1 MKKLLLATLL
11 GAVTLSAT
19 AAEKET
25 IRFATEA
32 TYAPFE
38 MFDKNNQIVGFD
50 VDLANAMCAKM
61 NATCTFTHQSFDSLI
76 PSLKFRRFEALMAGI
91 DITPE
96 RQQQV
101 DFTETYYPNSA
112 EFIAVKDKIT
122 AVDQLKG
129 KKIGVQ
135 NGTTHQKYIM
145 EQHKDMTVVPYDN
158 YQSAILD
165 LQNGRINA
173 VFGDTAVADEW
184 LKAKG
189 NENLASVGDKVTD
202 PQYFGIGLGIAV
214 RKGNKEL
221 LDKMNKALS
230 EVKADGTYDA
240 IHKKWFQQ

>member
-1 MKKLLLATLL
+1 MKKILLAALL
-11 GAVTLSAT
+11 GAMTLSAT

-38 MFDKNNQIVGFD
+38 MFDANNQIVGFD
-50 VDLANAMCAKM
+50 VDLANAMCDKI

-76 PSLKFRRFEALMAGI
+76 PSLKFRRFDALMAGI
-91 DITPE
+91 DITPD
-96 RQQQV
+96 RQKQV
-101 DFTETYYPNSA
+101 DFTDTYYANSA

-122 AVDQLKG
+122 SPAQLKG

-145 EQHKDMTVVPYDN
+145 EQLKDMSTVPYDN

-165 LQNGRINA
+165 LQSGRIDA

-189 NENLASVGDKVTD
+189 NENLAVVGDKVTD
-202 PQYFGIGLGIAV
+202 PEYFGIGLGIAV
-214 RKGNKEL
+214 RKGNKDL
-221 LDKMNKALS
+221 QDKLNKAMS
-230 EVKADGTYDA
+230 EVKADGTYDV
-240 IHKKWFQQ
+240 IYKKWFE

>member
-1 MKKLLLATLL
+1 MKKILLAALL
-11 GAVTLSAT
+11 GAMTLSAT

-38 MFDKNNQIVGFD
+38 MFDANNQIVGFD
-50 VDLANAMCAKM
+50 VDLANAMCDKI

-76 PSLKFRRFEALMAGI
+76 PSLKFRRFDALMAGI
-91 DITPE
+91 DITPD
-96 RQQQV
+96 RQKQV
-101 DFTETYYPNSA
+101 DFTDTYYANSA

-122 AVDQLKG
+122 SPAQLKG

-145 EQHKDMTVVPYDN
+145 EQLKDMSTVPYDN
-158 YQSAILD
+158 YQAAILD
-165 LQNGRINA
+165 LQSGRIDA

-189 NENLASVGDKVTD
+189 NENLAVVGDKVTD
-202 PQYFGIGLGIAV
+202 PEYFGIGLGIAV
-214 RKGNKEL
+214 RKGNKDL
-221 LDKMNKALS
+221 QDKLNKAMS
-230 EVKADGTYDA
+230 EVKADGTYDV
-240 IHKKWFQQ
+240 IYKKWFE

>member
-1 MKKLLLATLL
+1 MKKILLAALL
-11 GAVTLSAT
+11 GAMTLSAT

-38 MFDKNNQIVGFD
+38 MFDANNQIVGFD
-50 VDLANAMCAKM
+50 VDLANAMCDKI

-76 PSLKFRRFEALMAGI
+76 PSLKFRRFDALMAGI
-91 DITPE
+91 DITPD
-96 RQQQV
+96 RQKQV
-101 DFTETYYPNSA
+101 DFTDTYYANSA

-122 AVDQLKG
+122 SPAQLKG

-145 EQHKDMTVVPYDN
+145 EQLKDMSTVPYDN

-165 LQNGRINA
+165 LQSGRIDA

-189 NENLASVGDKVTD
+189 NENLAVVGDKVTD
-202 PQYFGIGLGIAV
+202 PEYFGIGLGIAV
-214 RKGNKEL
+214 RKGNKDL
-221 LDKMNKALS
+221 QDKLNKAMS
-230 EVKADGTYDA
+230 DVKADGTYDV
-240 IHKKWFQQ
+240 IYKKWFE

>member
-1 MKKLLLATLL
+1 MKKILLAALL
-11 GAVTLSAT
+11 GAMTLSAT

-38 MFDKNNQIVGFD
+38 MFDANNQIVGFD
-50 VDLANAMCAKM
+50 VDLANAMCDKI

-76 PSLKFRRFEALMAGI
+76 PSLKFRRFDALMAGI
-91 DITPE
+91 DITPD
-96 RQQQV
+96 RQKQV
-101 DFTETYYPNSA
+101 DFTDTYYENSA

-122 AVDQLKG
+122 SPAQLKG

-145 EQHKDMTVVPYDN
+145 EQLKDMSTVPYDN

-165 LQNGRINA
+165 LQSGRIDA

-189 NENLASVGDKVTD
+189 NENLAVVGDKVTD
-202 PQYFGIGLGIAV
+202 PEYFGIGLGIAV
-214 RKGNKEL
+214 RKGNKDL
-221 LDKMNKALS
+221 QDKLNKAMS
-230 EVKADGTYDA
+230 DVKADGTYDV
-240 IHKKWFQQ
+240 IYKKWFE

>member
-1 MKKLLLATLL
+1 MKKILLAALL
-11 GAVTLSAT
+11 GAMTLSAT

-38 MFDKNNQIVGFD
+38 IFDANNQIVGFD
-50 VDLANAMCAKM
+50 VDLANAMCGKI

-76 PSLKFRRFEALMAGI
+76 PSLKFRRFDALMAGI
-91 DITPE
+91 DITPD
-96 RQQQV
+96 RQKQV
-101 DFTETYYPNSA
+101 DFTDTYYANSA

-122 AVDQLKG
+122 SPAQLKG

-145 EQHKDMTVVPYDN
+145 EQLKDMSTVPYDN
-158 YQSAILD
+158 YQAAILD
-165 LQNGRINA
+165 LQSGRIDA

-189 NENLASVGDKVTD
+189 NENLVVVGDKVTD
-202 PQYFGIGLGIAV
+202 PEYFGIGLGIAV
-214 RKGNKEL
+214 RKGNKDL
-221 LDKMNKALS
+221 QDKLNKAMS
-230 EVKADGTYDA
+230 EVKADGTYDV
-240 IHKKWFQQ
+240 IYKKWFE

>member
-1 MKKLLLATLL
+1 MKKILLAALL
-11 GAVTLSAT
+11 GAMTLSAN

-38 MFDKNNQIVGFD
+38 MFDANNQIVGFD
-50 VDLANAMCAKM
+50 VDLANAMCDKI

-76 PSLKFRRFEALMAGI
+76 PSLKFRRFDALMAGI
-91 DITPE
+91 DITPD
-96 RQQQV
+96 RQKQV
-101 DFTETYYPNSA
+101 DFTDTYYANSA

-122 AVDQLKG
+122 SPAQLKG

-145 EQHKDMTVVPYDN
+145 EQLKDMSTVPYDN

-165 LQNGRINA
+165 LQSGRIDA

-189 NENLASVGDKVTD
+189 NENLAVVGDKVTD
-202 PQYFGIGLGIAV
+202 PEYFGIGLGIAV
-214 RKGNKEL
+214 RKGNKDL
-221 LDKMNKALS
+221 QDKLNKAMS
-230 EVKADGTYDA
+230 EVKADGTYDV
-240 IHKKWFQQ
+240 IYKKWFE

>member
-1 MKKLLLATLL
+1 M
-11 GAVTLSAT
+11 TLSAT

-38 MFDKNNQIVGFD
+38 MFDANNQIVGFD
-50 VDLANAMCAKM
+50 VDLANAMCDKI

-76 PSLKFRRFEALMAGI
+76 PSLKFRRFDALMAGI
-91 DITPE
+91 DITPD
-96 RQQQV
+96 RQKQV
-101 DFTETYYPNSA
+101 DFTDTYYANSA

-122 AVDQLKG
+122 SPAQLKG

-145 EQHKDMTVVPYDN
+145 EQLKDMSTVPYDN
-158 YQSAILD
+158 YQAAILD
-165 LQNGRINA
+165 LQSGRIDA

-189 NENLASVGDKVTD
+189 NENLAVVGDKVTD
-202 PQYFGIGLGIAV
+202 PEYFGIGLGIAV
-214 RKGNKEL
+214 RKGNKDL
-221 LDKMNKALS
+221 QDKLNKAMS
-230 EVKADGTYDA
+230 EVKADGTYDV
-240 IHKKWFQQ
+240 IYKKWFE

>member
-1 MKKLLLATLL
+1 MKKILLAALL
-11 GAVTLSAT
+11 GAMTLSAT

-38 MFDKNNQIVGFD
+38 MFDANNQIVGFD
-50 VDLANAMCAKM
+50 VDLANAMCGKI

-76 PSLKFRRFEALMAGI
+76 PSLKFRRFDALMAGI
-91 DITPE
+91 DITPD
-96 RQQQV
+96 RQKQV
-101 DFTETYYPNSA
+101 DFTDTYYANSA

-122 AVDQLKG
+122 SPAQLKG

-145 EQHKDMTVVPYDN
+145 EQLKDMSTVPYDN
-158 YQSAILD
+158 YQAAILD
-165 LQNGRINA
+165 LQSGRIDA

-189 NENLASVGDKVTD
+189 NENLAVVGDKVTD
-202 PQYFGIGLGIAV
+202 PEYFGIGLGIAV
-214 RKGNKEL
+214 RKGNKDL
-221 LDKMNKALS
+221 QDKLNKAMS
-230 EVKADGTYDA
+230 EVKADGTYDV
-240 IHKKWFQQ
+240 IYKKWFE